1 MQLQLGPRILLDG
14 VADRPDRSGLREDAA
29 ELPRFLRRHTPV
41 LVKFD
46 WLVRHNRL
54 PFPACAISTSIWAE
68 LWRSAVL
75 TEVLISDVVMPG
87 PPIRLLQV
95 SAARRD
101 AAPIGGR

>member
-14 VADRPDRSGLREDAA
+14 VADRPDRSGLREDAG

-54 PFPACAISTSIWAE
+54 PFPACAIST
-68 LWRSAVL
+68 LRS
-75 TEVLISDVVMPG
+75 
-87 PPIRLLQV
+87 
-95 SAARRD
+95 D
-101 AAPIGGR
+101 APDGLEKM